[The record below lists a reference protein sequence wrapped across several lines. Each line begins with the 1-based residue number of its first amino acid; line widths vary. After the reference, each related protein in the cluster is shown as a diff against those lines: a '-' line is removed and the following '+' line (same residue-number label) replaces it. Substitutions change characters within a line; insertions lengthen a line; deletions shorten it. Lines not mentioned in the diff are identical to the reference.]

1 MAAARVVKKV
11 TATRLRGSL
20 KTCLNAARK
29 NRLVLVENRRQ
40 NAKYVVDKDFLD
52 ALLKERDSILAT
64 LEILA
69 DNKLTARLLN
79 LAQTIDADVE
89 NDRLRTMDEVFAGS

>member
-1 MAAARVVKKV
+1 VS
-11 TATRLRGSL
+11 G
-20 KTCLNAARK
+20 
-29 NRLVLVENRRQ
+29 RQ

-52 ALLKERDSILAT
+52 ALLKERDSILAI

-89 NDRLRTMDEVFAGS
+89 NERLRTMDEVFARP